1 MHKKHK
7 QKIYI
12 MSDEWGGG
20 ARIRQMD
27 LLLFQY
33 VHQLGLP
40 ALEDETLKAESVAL
54 VEYQWRA
61 LQLVADR
68 NGLGAAL
75 RWQLVE
81 PERLTSALGKL

>member
-1 MHKKHK
+1 
-7 QKIYI
+7 
-12 MSDEWGGG
+12 
-20 ARIRQMD
+20 MD
-27 LLLFQY
+27 
-33 VHQLGLP
+33 QLGLR
-40 ALEDETLKAESVAL
+40 ALEDETLKVESVAL

-81 PERLTSALGKL
+81 LERLTSTLGML